1 VNAAAGVAL
10 AVTAAFALGDWWA
23 KLTHSRRLEY
33 VCKPATMVALI
44 VAALALDPA
53 AGQDGRR
60 AWFVAALVFSLAGD
74 VFLMLPSD
82 RFVPGLASFLVAHV
96 CYVAGFWT
104 DPPDA
109 LAFAIGVVVVLAA
122 VGPVATV
129 ILRALRTEPALR
141 PPVATYIAVIG
152 AMVASALASG
162 NAVAAAGAVSFAG
175 SDSLV
180 AWNRFVRPLRWAAVT
195 IMVTYH
201 VGQALLVLSL
211 LK

>member
-1 VNAAAGVAL
+1 MKPAAGVAL
-10 AVTAAFALGDWWA
+10 AVAAVFALGNWWA

-44 VAALALDPA
+44 VTAVALDPA

-104 DPPDA
+104 DPPAGAA
-109 LAFAIGVVVVLAA
+109 LAISVVIVVLAIA
-122 VGPVATV
+122 PLATV
-129 ILRALRTEPALR
+129 ILRALRSEPALR

-152 AMVASALASG
+152 VMVA
-162 NAVAAAGAVSFAG
+162 
-175 SDSLV
+175 
-180 AWNRFVRPLRWAAVT
+180 
-195 IMVTYH
+195 
-201 VGQALLVLSL
+201 
-211 LK
+211 